1 MTQRSSQRNFASSLF
16 ARAVRVR
23 GALLLL
29 ALVLISTGGAG

>member
-1 MTQRSSQRNFASSLF
+1 MTQRSSQRNTVSSLLLQ
-16 ARAVRVR
+16 AAGVR